1 MQGRLS
7 PRLLMNEVCCNL
19 LQTDDCSEQTLP
31 GFKGIEM
38 LLEFTKMHG
47 LGNDFIVVND
57 LDAVLEFPADRIAAL
72 CDRNFGIGA
81 DGMIFVRPATDSGA
95 HAYMHYYNADGSQA
109 EMCGNGIRCFAK
121 YLVDNRLV
129 SLETRRLYVQTMGGV
144 RSIDVQIDDSG
155 MMSAATVDMGQPRL
169 APQDIPSTFA
179 GDIVF
184 QQPVETTK
192 GIFDVTAVSMGNPH
206 AVIWVDDIDAAPVLT
221 VGPLIEVHERFPAKI
236 NVEFAQIINP
246 SRIRLRVWERGV
258 GETQAC
264 GTGACATAV
273 AAILASATDERVTV
287 ELPGGELLI
296 EWQRGGTVFM
306 TGPATHVFEGKVTIA

>member
-1 MQGRLS
+1 
-7 PRLLMNEVCCNL
+7 
-19 LQTDDCSEQTLP
+19 
-31 GFKGIEM
+31 
-38 LLEFTKMHG
+38 MHG

-57 LDAVLEFPADRIAAL
+57 LAALLEIPADRIAAL
-72 CDRNFGIGA
+72 CDRNFGVGA
-81 DGMIFVRPATDSGA
+81 DGMILVRPASDPDA

-121 YLVDNRLV
+121 YLIDKRLV
-129 SLETRRLYVQTMGGV
+129 PLDVHKLYVQTVGGV
-144 RSIDVQIDDSG
+144 RSIDVRIDDSG
-155 MMSAATVDMGQPRL
+155 MMSTATVDMGQPRL
-169 APQDIPSTFA
+169 SPHDIPSTFE

-184 QQPVETTK
+184 QRPVETAHGT
-192 GIFDVTAVSMGNPH
+192 FDVTAVSMGNPH
-206 AVIWVDDIDAAPVLT
+206 AVIWMDDLDAAPVLT
-221 VGPLIEVHERFPAKI
+221 VGPLIEVHERFPAKT
-236 NVEFAQIINP
+236 NVEFAQIIDP

-287 ELPGGELLI
+287 ELPGGDLLI

-306 TGPATHVFEGKVTIA
+306 TGPATHVFEGKVVIP